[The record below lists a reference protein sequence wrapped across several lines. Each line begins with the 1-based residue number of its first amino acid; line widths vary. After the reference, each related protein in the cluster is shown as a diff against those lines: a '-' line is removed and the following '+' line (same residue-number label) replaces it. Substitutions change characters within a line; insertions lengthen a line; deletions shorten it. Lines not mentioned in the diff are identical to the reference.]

1 MNFLIFYYTIVLEY
15 FNLIL
20 IIIIINERTLTMNIK
35 KKVLVWLTSAFLICT
50 TIFGSLLNSHITKAN
65 NSPTNKTS
73 QELKKDNKEAGNNE
87 TNNKKSSQENKSRTK
102 RET

>member
-1 MNFLIFYYTIVLEY
+1 MLER

-65 NSPTNKTS
+65 NSPTNETS
-73 QELKKDNKEAGNNE
+73 QELKRTIRKQVI
-87 TNNKKSSQENKSRTK
+87 TRSTIKKVLK
-102 RET
+102 RIRVERREKLRVRIK

>member
-1 MNFLIFYYTIVLEY
+1 MLEH
-15 FNLIL
+15 FNLML

-65 NSPTNKTS
+65 NSPTNETS
-73 QELKKDNKEAGNNE
+73 QELKKDHQDASNTE
-87 TNNKKSSQENKSRTK
+87 TNNQKRSQ
-102 RET
+102 